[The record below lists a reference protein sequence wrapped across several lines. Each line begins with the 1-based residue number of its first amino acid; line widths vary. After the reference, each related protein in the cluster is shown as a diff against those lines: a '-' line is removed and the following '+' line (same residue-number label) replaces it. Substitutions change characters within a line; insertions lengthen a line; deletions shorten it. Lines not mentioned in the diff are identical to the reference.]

1 MSEETVVRQ
10 AAPTLAGVKTGSL
23 FPYRCQSTEELRA
36 DIRAFNRILVP
47 RGMCLLALKRM
58 ER

>member
-23 FPYRCQSTEELRA
+23 FPYRCGSREELNSA
-36 DIRAFNRILVP
+36 GPFALAESPAEMAELIL
-47 RGMCLLALKRM
+47 RM
-58 ER
+58 